1 MCLAIM
7 NLNDTIPYQYL
18 SNAWDN
24 NSDGGGLLF
33 ITKGELQ
40 VFKSFDKKAFIKT
53 YMDIRKRNKNPML
66 IHFRIA
72 TSGFKGKKNLHPFM
86 VSRNL
91 GFIHNGIIS
100 GLGDKDHSDTYEFCE
115 ILKKLPNFIYDKD
128 FNKLIMTAIGSSKLA
143 FLDNYGNYTIF
154 NEKLGIWDGS
164 NWYSNT
170 THKYVYTAW
179 KAYDKE
185 AFYDDYK
192 KTYPRAWDDDDYN
205 YPYTNTKALELP
217 SCEKPVKKV
226 DDFEWNDFPE
236 ESEADYLK
244 YLEEIFEDNI
254 KESGVSAESYLQDVI
269 SFSGV
274 GSAKEYFEQFV

>member
-1 MCLAIM
+1 M
-7 NLNDTIPYQYL
+7 
-18 SNAWDN
+18 
-24 NSDGGGLLF
+24 
-33 ITKGELQ
+33 
-40 VFKSFDKKAFIKT
+40 
-53 YMDIRKRNKNPML
+53 
-66 IHFRIA
+66 
-72 TSGFKGKKNLHPFM
+72 
-86 VSRNL
+86 
-91 GFIHNGIIS
+91 
-100 GLGDKDHSDTYEFCE
+100 
-115 ILKKLPNFIYDKD
+115 
-128 FNKLIMTAIGSSKLA
+128 
-143 FLDNYGNYTIF
+143 
-154 NEKLGIWDGS
+154 
-164 NWYSNT
+164 
-170 THKYVYTAW
+170 YTAW